1 MAIARRSPIAAA
13 AHAKGFVLFC
23 NPIEEHPSILPGPNT
38 ERGESSRALAAV
50 SNFSPPGG
58 SNVRRSE
65 AVVWIERRTE
75 SSVDDERW
83 RDYARGSERARVA
96 P

>member
-58 SNVRRSE
+58 LERS
-65 AVVWIERRTE
+65 AL
-75 SSVDDERW
+75 
-83 RDYARGSERARVA
+83 RGSGLDRKAHRVFC
-96 P
+96 